1 MINRSVKIDIGGEE
15 RQLKFTLQALEE
27 LEAMLPNRNIFELMG
42 RQTWAVNEIV
52 SACFCGLKV
61 YDYKLTRQTVE
72 QWISN
77 YVRDNEQGILK
88 LNAYLI
94 AAIGISG
101 LVGGEK
107 SAFEDVLKALEGDKE
122 GVEAGK

>member
-1 MINRSVKIDIGGEE
+1 MINRAVKLHIGGEE
-15 RQLKFTLQALEE
+15 REIKFTLQALEE
-27 LEAMLPNRNIFELMG
+27 LEVLLPNRNVFELMT

-52 SACFCGLKV
+52 SAMYCGLKV
-61 YDYKLTRQTVE
+61 FDRKLTRELVS
-72 QWISN
+72 QWITSF
-77 YVRDNEQGILK
+77 VRDNEHGILK

-107 SAFEDVLKALEGDKE
+107 SAFEDVLKALDVEKASEGK
-122 GVEAGK
+122 

>member
-1 MINRSVKIDIGGEE
+1 MINRAVKLHIGGEE
-15 RQLKFTLQALEE
+15 REIKFTLQALEE
-27 LEAMLPNRNIFELMG
+27 LEVLLPNRNVFELMT

-52 SACFCGLKV
+52 SAMYCGLKV
-61 YDYKLTRQTVE
+61 FDRKLTRELVS
-72 QWISN
+72 QWITSF
-77 YVRDNEQGILK
+77 VRDNEHGILK

-107 SAFEDVLKALEGDKE
+107 SAFEDVLKALDAEKASEGK
-122 GVEAGK
+122 

>member
-1 MINRSVKIDIGGEE
+1 MIHRAVKLHIGGEE
-15 RQLKFTLQALEE
+15 REIKFTLQALEE
-27 LEAMLPNRNIFELMG
+27 LEVLLPNRNVFELMT

-52 SACFCGLKV
+52 SAMYCGLKV
-61 YDYKLTRQTVE
+61 FDRKLTRELVS
-72 QWISN
+72 QWITN
-77 YVRDNEQGILK
+77 FVRDNEHGILK

-107 SAFEDVLKALEGDKE
+107 SAFEDVLKALDAEKVSEGK
-122 GVEAGK
+122 